1 MGRCRVDT
9 LQTMR
14 IFVRVAQRSGF
25 AAAARDLRMSPAA
38 VTKHVAALEARIG
51 ARLLD
56 RTTRSVSLTEA
67 GRVYLERCMECLQAL
82 EDADA
87 AVSELSTEP
96 TGHLRVAAP
105 IDLQRHV
112 ARVLG
117 RFLDTH
123 PRVTAELQ
131 LSNRP
136 VDLVNEGIDVALR
149 IATTLEGQF
158 VARPLART
166 RVLLVASPRHVAAH
180 GRPRRPEDLEAHRA
194 VLFSEPRPREE
205 WVFERRGEQA
215 RVKLRGAMLTN
226 GGDALR
232 GALVEGL
239 GVGCCP
245 SFVLDDAL
253 EAGSLELLLPDWT
266 IVPDLRLYAI
276 YPHRRFLP
284 AKVRALVEALRDAF
298 GDGARDPWWPLAS
311 DGAAPKLGR
320 ARARR

>member
-1 MGRCRVDT
+1 VDT
-9 LQTMR
+9 LQTMK

-25 AAAARDLRMSPAA
+25 AVAARDLRMSAAA

-51 ARLLD
+51 ARLFD

-67 GRVYLERCMECLQAL
+67 GRVYLERCMECLQAF

-87 AVSELSTEP
+87 SVSELSTEP
-96 TGHLRVAAP
+96 TGLLRVTAP
-105 IDLQRHV
+105 FDLQSHV

-117 RFLDTH
+117 RFLDAH

-136 VDLVNEGIDVALR
+136 VDIVNEGIDVALR

-158 VARPLART
+158 VARPLAKT
-166 RVLLVASPRHVAAH
+166 RVLLLASPRYLAKH
-180 GRPRRPEDLEAHRA
+180 GRPRRPEDLQAHRA
-194 VLFSEPRPREE
+194 IIFSEPRPREE
-205 WVFERRGEQA
+205 WVFERRGKHT
-215 RVKLRGAMLTN
+215 RVKLNATMLTN

-232 GALVEGL
+232 SALVEGL
-239 GVGCCP
+239 GITCCP
-245 SFVLDDAL
+245 SFALDGEL

-266 IVPDLRLYAI
+266 VVPDLRLYAI

-284 AKVRALVEALRDAF
+284 PKVRAFVEALRDAF
-298 GDGARDPWWPLAS
+298 GDGTRDPWWPSANER
-311 DGAAPKLGR
+311 AAPNVTR
-320 ARARR
+320 ARARQ